1 MDFSLFIFPL
11 SGPPVSL
18 LEDASRTVE
27 DNLAGRERLLLGLA
41 LLTAIAAAAMIGMHP
56 WVSEIS
62 IPAAFAAAAVAAF
75 LCGSLG
81 LGFGAVLMP
90 ALLLLGIEPRVAV
103 ASSLIA
109 QLVTVPLGGASHAS
123 FGHVRVRIVAPLLGA
138 GFLGTFAGAQFSISI
153 GEFLLTILIAVSTI
167 VMGILVL
174 TRVVFE
180 VGAGRKDERAVRWQA
195 LVVIG
200 LVAGFAASAFG
211 TGWGPVGVSLL
222 LLAGI
227 APKLAVGS
235 SVTARA
241 PIALSATLAYFSLA
255 GPQRVVELGVLVPI
269 VAGGVLGIL
278 LGSVAARRLGDRRLR
293 QAVGFV
299 IVTLGLLVFLK
310 V

>member
-1 MDFSLFIFPL
+1 M
-11 SGPPVSL
+11 
-18 LEDASRTVE
+18 
-27 DNLAGRERLLLGLA
+27 
-41 LLTAIAAAAMIGMHP
+41 
-56 WVSEIS
+56 
-62 IPAAFAAAAVAAF
+62 AFAAVAAAAF

-81 LGFGAVLMP
+81 LGLGAVLMP
-90 ALLLLGIEPRVAV
+90 ALILLGIEPRVAV

-123 FGHVRVRIVAPLLGA
+123 FGHVRARIVAPLMGA

-153 GEFLLTILIAVSTI
+153 GQFLLTILTAVSTI
-167 VMGILVL
+167 VIGILVL
-174 TRVVFE
+174 TRTVLE
-180 VGAGRKDERAVRWQA
+180 IGAGRKDERAVRWQA
-195 LVVIG
+195 FVVIG

-241 PIALSATLAYFSLA
+241 PIALSATPATLAYFSLV
-255 GPQRVVELGVLVPI
+255 GPQRVVELGILVPI
-269 VAGGVLGIL
+269 VGGGVLGIL
-278 LGSVAARRLGDRRLR
+278 LGSVAVRRLGDRRLH

-310 V
+310 G

>member
-1 MDFSLFIFPL
+1 MLIPL
-11 SGPPVSL
+11 SARPVSL
-18 LEDASRTVE
+18 SEDASRTVE
-27 DNLAGRERLLLGLA
+27 DRLAARERLLLGLA
-41 LLTAIAAAAMIGMHP
+41 LLTAVAAAAIVGMQP
-56 WVSEIS
+56 WVSKTS
-62 IPAAFAAAAVAAF
+62 IPVALAAAAAAAF

-81 LGFGAVLMP
+81 LGFGALLMP

-123 FGHVRVRIVAPLLGA
+123 FGHVRARIVVPLMGA
-138 GFLGTFAGAQFSISI
+138 GLLGTFAGAQFSISI
-153 GEFLLTILIAVSTI
+153 GQFLLTILIAASTI

-174 TRVVFE
+174 TRGVLE
-180 VGAGRKDERAVRWQA
+180 VGAGRKEGRAVRWQA
-195 LVVIG
+195 LVAIG

-255 GPQRVVELGVLVPI
+255 GPQRVVELGILVPI

-293 QAVGFV
+293 QAVGLV
-299 IVTLGLLVFLK
+299 IVTLGLLVFFK